1 MPLLAYFHGHSR
13 DSALARLLL
22 PYHIPAMT
30 AFSVLD
36 LVPVIEGSDIVAA
49 LANAA
54 DLAAHAER
62 LGYKRYWVAEH
73 PGLPGIGSAATS
85 LVIAHTGAATS
96 TIRLGAGGIMLPN
109 HARSEEHTS
118 EIQSL

>member
-73 PGLPGIGSAATS
+73 HGMPGIGSAATS
-85 LVIAHTGAATS
+85 LVIAHTGAAT
-96 TIRLGAGGIMLPN
+96 
-109 HARSEEHTS
+109 RSEEHMS
-118 EIQSL
+118 ELQSLMRISYAVFCLKK

>member
-62 LGYKRYWVAEH
+62 LGYKRYWVAE
-73 PGLPGIGSAATS
+73 
-85 LVIAHTGAATS
+85 
-96 TIRLGAGGIMLPN
+96 
-109 HARSEEHTS
+109 RSEEHTS
-118 EIQSL
+118 ELQSLMRISYAVFCLKKKHKHTNK

>member
-1 MPLLAYFHGHSR
+1 MPLLTYFHGQSR

-36 LVPVIEGSDIVAA
+36 LVPVIEGSDLVAA

-62 LGYKRYWVAEH
+62 LGYERYWVAEH
-73 PGLPGIGSAATS
+73 HGLPGIG
-85 LVIAHTGAATS
+85 
-96 TIRLGAGGIMLPN
+96 
-109 HARSEEHTS
+109 RSEERRVGQAGVRTCRS
-118 EIQSL
+118 RGWP

>member
-73 PGLPGIGSAATS
+73 HGMPGIGSAATS
-85 LVIAHTGAATS
+85 LVIAH
-96 TIRLGAGGIMLPN
+96 AG
-109 HARSEEHTS
+109 ARSEEHTS
-118 EIQSL
+118 ALQSLMRNSYAVFCLKKKKDK